1 MAIMLTKRRLKV
13 ENFLVDITVKSQG
26 NTGDCKVAASAHPG

>member
-1 MAIMLTKRRLKV
+1 MVIMLTKRRPNV

-26 NTGDCKVAASAHPG
+26 NTDFRDSAM